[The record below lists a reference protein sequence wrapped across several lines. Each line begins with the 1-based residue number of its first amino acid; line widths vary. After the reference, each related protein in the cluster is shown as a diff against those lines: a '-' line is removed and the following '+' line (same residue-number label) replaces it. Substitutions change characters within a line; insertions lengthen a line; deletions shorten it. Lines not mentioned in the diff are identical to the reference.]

1 MKAQEF
7 VAAWKREKEDLVA
20 RFTDPAGSTLV
31 AERIRSLDLSV
42 AQREQVPAIIDA
54 ILTDVF
60 YTLLLGLDGS
70 ASIGGIQQAYKVYG
84 EDGEL
89 ISDCGDI
96 EAEAAEAFS

>member
-7 VAAWKREKEDLVA
+7 VAAWKREKEDLLA
-20 RFTDPAGSTLV
+20 KFTDPEGSTLV
-31 AERIRSLDLSV
+31 AARLRSLDLTV
-42 AQREQVPAIIDA
+42 AQREQVTAIIDA
-54 ILTDVF
+54 VLTDAF

-70 ASIGGIQQAYKVYG
+70 ASIGGIQQIYKVYG

-89 ISDCGDI
+89 ISDCSDI

>member
-7 VAAWKREKEDLVA
+7 VAAWKRDKD
-20 RFTDPAGSTLV
+20 
-31 AERIRSLDLSV
+31 DLSLGMRIHMGQHSSQKKLRTLNVTV
-42 AQREQVPAIIDA
+42 AQREQVIAIVDGV
-54 ILTDVF
+54 LTDVF

-70 ASIGGIQQAYKVYG
+70 GSIGGIQQTYKVYG